1 MTTYSKQTFPFSWNP
16 TYKFHN
22 LVTHATEQQLIFS
35 QRPNGQSAVCIYTHS
50 RYFGNH
56 WFTGSCWRELK
67 PTYVTFKYF
76 FHEWLPKQKPWLFFG
91 WFFFFIFRP
100 NYFVFRLS
108 QSRAWC
114 CQVSVWCFLSFCS
127 TLRYLFECS
136 VVPCALCWVA
146 ALISYECT
154 KHLTSR
160 YWKIVSRQIPGFCN
174 KLRRFFRMIQHQNVF
189 CLWHWNCSRS

>member
-1 MTTYSKQTFPFSWNP
+1 MPRNNNSSFPSVLTGRVQSASIHIP
-16 TYKFHN
+16 GI
-22 LVTHATEQQLIFS
+22 LVTIGSRVLAGGSLNQLTWHLNISFMSGS
-35 QRPNGQSAVCIYTHS
+35 QNK
-50 RYFGNH
+50 NH
-56 WFTGSCWRELK
+56 DCFLVG
-67 PTYVTFKYF
+67 
-76 FHEWLPKQKPWLFFG
+76 
-91 WFFFFIFRP
+91 FFFIFRP

-189 CLWHWNCSRS
+189 CLWHWNCSCS